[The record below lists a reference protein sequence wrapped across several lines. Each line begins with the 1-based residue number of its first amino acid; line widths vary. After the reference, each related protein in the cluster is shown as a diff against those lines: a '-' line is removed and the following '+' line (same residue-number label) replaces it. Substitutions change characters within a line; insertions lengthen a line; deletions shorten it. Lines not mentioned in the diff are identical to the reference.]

1 MYEGSDPSRHERAM
15 IKSVLAFVD
24 GENLTLRYQEMRASG
39 RAPCDEVIHE
49 QDCFVWVPT
58 ITRWTQMNLI
68 RVLYYT
74 SVVGD
79 DDKVA
84 GVVGKIGQTQYM
96 CVGDGTIG
104 TATLIPR
111 VHKKPSNTKKSKV
124 VDVELTI
131 DVMRAALT
139 MPIDGIFL
147 LSGDGDYLQ
156 LVKEVTRSSKQ
167 IYVGAFSSG
176 LGNGLRNNVENF
188 VDLDR
193 FFFRDAG

>member
-39 RAPCDEVIHE
+39 RAPCD
-49 QDCFVWVPT
+49 
-58 ITRWTQMNLI
+58 
-68 RVLYYT
+68 
-74 SVVGD
+74 

-104 TATLIPR
+104 TATRIPR

-147 LSGDGDYLQ
+147 LSGDGDY
-156 LVKEVTRSSKQ
+156 
-167 IYVGAFSSG
+167 
-176 LGNGLRNNVENF
+176 
-188 VDLDR
+188 
-193 FFFRDAG
+193 

>member
-1 MYEGSDPSRHERAM
+1 M
-15 IKSVLAFVD
+15 IKSVIAFVD
-24 GENLTLRYQEMRASG
+24 GENLTLRYQEMLACG
-39 RAPCDEVIHE
+39 RVPHDEVVHE
-49 QDCFVWVPT
+49 KDSFVWVPT
-58 ITRWTQMNLI
+58 ITRWTRMNLI

-84 GVVGKIGQTQYM
+84 GVVSKIGQTQFM
-96 CVGDGTIG
+96 SVGESVVG

-111 VHKKPSNTKKSKV
+111 VHKKPLNTKKSKV
-124 VDVELTI
+124 VDVDLTI
-131 DVMRAALT
+131 DVMRAALS
-139 MPIDGIFL
+139 MPIDGILL

-176 LGNGLRNNVENF
+176 LASGLRNNVENF
-188 VDLDR
+188 IDLDG
-193 FFFRDAG
+193 FFFRDAR

>member
-1 MYEGSDPSRHERAM
+1 M
-15 IKSVLAFVD
+15 IKSVIAFVD
-24 GENLTLRYQEMRASG
+24 GENLALRYQEMLAGG
-39 RAPCDEVIHE
+39 RTPHDDVIHE

-58 ITRWTQMNLI
+58 ITRWTHMNLI

-84 GVVGKIGQTQYM
+84 GVVARIGQTQYM
-96 CVGDGTIG
+96 CVGERTTG

-124 VDVELTI
+124 VDVDLTI

-139 MPIDGIFL
+139 MPVDGIFL

-167 IYVGAFSSG
+167 IYIGAFSSG
-176 LGNGLRNNVENF
+176 LANSLRNNVENF
-188 VDLDR
+188 IDLDR
-193 FFFRDAG
+193 FFFRDVG

>member
-1 MYEGSDPSRHERAM
+1 M
-15 IKSVLAFVD
+15 IKTVIAFAD
-24 GENLTLRYQEMRASG
+24 GENLTCRYQEMLDSG
-39 RAPCDEVIHE
+39 RKPSPEVVLVR
-49 QDCFVWVPT
+49 DSFVWVPALT
-58 ITRWTQMNLI
+58 QWTAMNLV

-79 DDKVA
+79 DTKVA
-84 GVVGKIGQTQYM
+84 EVSATIGQTRFR
-96 CVGDGTIG
+96 CVAGDMKGLATI
-104 TATLIPR
+104 IPR
-111 VHKKPSNTKKSKV
+111 VHKKPSNSRKSKV
-124 VDVELTI
+124 VDIELTI

-156 LVKEVTRSSKQ
+156 LVREVTRSSKQ

-176 LGNGLRNNVENF
+176 LSEALRHNAENF

-193 FFFRDAG
+193 LFFPE

>member
-1 MYEGSDPSRHERAM
+1 M
-15 IKSVLAFVD
+15 IKSVIAFVD
-24 GENLTLRYQEMRASG
+24 GENLTLRYQEMLACG
-39 RAPCDEVIHE
+39 RVPHDEVVHE
-49 QDCFVWVPT
+49 KDSFVWVPT
-58 ITRWTQMNLI
+58 ITRWTRMNLI

-84 GVVGKIGQTQYM
+84 GVVSKIGQTQFM
-96 CVGDGTIG
+96 SVGEGVVG

-124 VDVELTI
+124 VDVDLTI
-131 DVMRAALT
+131 DVMRAALS
-139 MPIDGIFL
+139 MPIDGILL

-167 IYVGAFSSG
+167 IYVGALSSG
-176 LGNGLRNNVENF
+176 LASGLRNNVENF
-188 VDLDR
+188 IDLDG

>member
-1 MYEGSDPSRHERAM
+1 M
-15 IKSVLAFVD
+15 IKSVIAFVD
-24 GENLTLRYQEMRASG
+24 GENLTFRFQEMLASG
-39 RAPCDEVIHE
+39 RSPSPNLIHV
-49 QDCFVWVPT
+49 QDSFVWVPELT
-58 ITRWTQMNLI
+58 TWTEMNLI

-79 DDKVA
+79 DAKVA
-84 GVVGKIGQTQYM
+84 NVSATIGQTKFR
-96 CVGDGTIG
+96 CIAGGSKG
-104 TATLIPR
+104 LATLIPR
-111 VHKKPSNTKKSKV
+111 VHKKPSNSKKSKV
-124 VDVELTI
+124 VDVDLTI

-176 LGNGLRNNVENF
+176 LSDSLRHNVENF

-193 FFFRDAG
+193 MFFPPSA